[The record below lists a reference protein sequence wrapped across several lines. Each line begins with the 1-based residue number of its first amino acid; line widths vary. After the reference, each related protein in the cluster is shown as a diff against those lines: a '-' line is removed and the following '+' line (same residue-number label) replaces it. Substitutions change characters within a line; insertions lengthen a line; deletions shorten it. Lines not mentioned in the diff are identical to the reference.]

1 MNPEEE
7 IYREAETIMRSS
19 CHSWDEALRR
29 AKETYRPAHKPPEF
43 VTVPS
48 ESLAAVIQL
57 ALASPAARSM
67 EESGEKASEMVRA
80 LARCAEIIKPA
91 DRWEYKL
98 VDLPAMVGR
107 FATSEGIEEILRP
120 YGLEGW
126 ELVHVGGAAW
136 MKRRLGS

>member
-1 MNPEEE
+1 MSPEEE
-7 IYREAETIMRSS
+7 IHRAAEAIMRSS

-29 AKETYRPAHKPPEF
+29 ATETYRPVA
-43 VTVPS
+43 
-48 ESLAAVIQL
+48 
-57 ALASPAARSM
+57 
-67 EESGEKASEMVRA
+67 
-80 LARCAEIIKPA
+80 KPA

-107 FATSEGIEEILRP
+107 FATSEEMQEILRP

-136 MKRRLGS
+136 MKRRLG